1 MAASPFKGKYDTA
14 IDRESAFEMLRARA
28 EAAAA
33 EVAAKEQQAAKTS
46 ELDEA
51 FKNARR
57 WDGAAS
63 KPAAKPAAK
72 RSDSVTEAFA
82 KSFARQLGT
91 KSGQALVRGVLGSL
105 FRSR

>member
-1 MAASPFKGKYDTA
+1 
-14 IDRESAFEMLRARA
+14 LRARA
-28 EAAAA
+28 ESAATEA
-33 EVAAKEQQAAKTS
+33 EAAKGRSA

-57 WDGAAS
+57 WDGAPTAKPAP
-63 KPAAKPAAK
+63 KPAA
-72 RSDSVTEAFA
+72 RRGDSVTEAFA

-105 FRSR
+105 FKAR

>member
-1 MAASPFKGKYDTA
+1 
-14 IDRESAFEMLRARA
+14 MLKARADQAA

-33 EVAAKEQQAAKTS
+33 EAAKIDAAKGREA

-51 FKNARR
+51 FNNARR
-57 WDGAAS
+57 WDGGAVAKPAP
-63 KPAAKPAAK
+63 KPAA
-72 RSDSVTEAFA
+72 RRGDSVTEAFA

-105 FRSR
+105 FRGK